1 MGDSDLSASD
11 LRRRYHRGG
20 TAKDDE
26 LSSAQLRAKYAIP
39 GNRKDF
45 STNDEESERRV
56 KGSSTMMVAATV
68 GVLVLL
74 ALAAYFIFSAKN

>member
-1 MGDSDLSASD
+1 MGDSDLSASE

-20 TAKDDE
+20 TVKDDE

-45 STNDEESERRV
+45 STAEEEAQG
-56 KGSSTMMVAATV
+56 KNGNAGLLIFAAVA
-68 GVLVLL
+68 VLVLL
-74 ALAAYFIFSAKN
+74 AVAAFLMLNK